1 MAAGLAASPV
11 KPSIQASGSSI
22 AGSGPTRDLPPLP
35 LLPPASVASTAPL
48 SLKPGPPPPADA
60 PPVSPRRKQ
69 LSPRATAPAYIPPE
83 VLLPLGVQKGG
94 IEETARRCVLAEAAQ
109 GFNVDTIGRS
119 NPAYGGEKVYGK
131 LASYFLE
138 QIEGQEFSSIVH
150 QVRETIL
157 ADPGRHLKR
166 LSKTTGAED
175 EATGQ
180 SKSVDCDYGMKLL
193 QPLFS
198 LICGDRQEYED
209 CGLPGSI
216 KSLFLALDRN
226 LVKAMIHWREGQKL
240 ARNSMKQEVEKLKAD
255 KTNCDDKGD
264 LNPQKVNELRKR
276 YGWVVDFYGPLL
288 VSKAITA
295 KYITDCRLN
304 FIKGIIFTRCISPFL
319 APSAPEQTPAGSD
332 AYNALTKATGAANKI
347 FTQRYKPF
355 RESFIAYAD
364 QFLPDHEATELRA
377 LEVKEQRLEMV
388 NRKKK
393 ADGTSDRKLA
403 PRKGH
408 ASAPTLLQGNDF
420 LEAMK
425 KESSLVEQDKMDA
438 SSAASANSR
447 AAQRH
452 WIDDFKKRHGDAFKA
467 NPALDLE
474 FSKRL
479 RKWRKKEEQLGE
491 TAFKEK
497 LAELYKRARK
507 EVQQSAAALSTNA
520 QPIVVVT
527 GNAGQSVSSPRAS
540 QAREANETDTNPKRE
555 KKVAKASKG
564 LTALNDMQSGL
575 VDKLLAEKRR
585 RAYLERFPA
594 LEAALKQ
601 DFLAWCND
609 GTGGSPA
616 LALQKIFED
625 SVLRHFINA
634 MRLRQKVSDVDF
646 DKLKQ
651 ACEEWPRK
659 TNGWEKPRPEEMSF
673 IWRTK
678 VCAKPAPAYH
688 SSINIRMAEATI
700 DALLSDAA
708 AGPEL
713 ADDTL
718 KNAFL
723 NKAQL
728 WLDSGAMGMGPEQII
743 RGYYED
749 TLIKHFIQAQKP
761 ALTPIEIVKLN
772 EAAKQ
777 EGRSDPARVLTTAT
791 LLALLQRLQDA
802 AKQT

>member
-1 MAAGLAASPV
+1 M
-11 KPSIQASGSSI
+11 
-22 AGSGPTRDLPPLP
+22 
-35 LLPPASVASTAPL
+35 
-48 SLKPGPPPPADA
+48 
-60 PPVSPRRKQ
+60 
-69 LSPRATAPAYIPPE
+69 
-83 VLLPLGVQKGG
+83 
-94 IEETARRCVLAEAAQ
+94 LAEAVQ
-109 GFNVDTIGRS
+109 GFNADTIGRS
-119 NPAYGGEKVYGK
+119 NPAYGGEKVYYK
-131 LASYFLE
+131 LADYFLE
-138 QIEGQEFSSIVH
+138 QIKPHQFSEVVDE
-150 QVRETIL
+150 VRRRIL
-157 ADPGRHLKR
+157 ADPGRHLRK
-166 LSKTTGAED
+166 LTKTTGAVD
-175 EATGQ
+175 EAIGQ
-180 SKSVDCDYGMKLL
+180 SSSIDCDYGMKLL

-198 LICGDRQEYED
+198 LICGDRQDYED

-226 LVKAMIHWREGQKL
+226 LVKAMIHWRDGQKL
-240 ARNSMKQEVEKLKAD
+240 ARDSMKQEVETLKAD
-255 KTNCDDKGD
+255 KRNCNDKGD
-264 LNPQKVNELRKR
+264 LLPQKINDLRKQ
-276 YGWVVDFYGPLL
+276 YGWVVDFYSPLL

-295 KYITDCRLN
+295 KYIKECRLN
-304 FIKGIIFTRCISPFL
+304 FFKGIIFTRCISPFL
-319 APSAPEQTPAGSD
+319 APSDLEQTPAGGD
-332 AYNALTKATGAANKI
+332 AYNALTKASAAANKL
-347 FTQRYKPF
+347 FAQRYKPF
-355 RESFIAYAD
+355 RENFIAYAD

-377 LEVKEQRLEMV
+377 LEVKEQRLEKV

-393 ADGTSDRKLA
+393 TDGTSDRKLL

-408 ASAPTLLQGNDF
+408 ASAPTLLQGKDF

-425 KESSLVEQDKMDA
+425 KEGSLVEQGKPDDT
-438 SSAASANSR
+438 SAAGANGR
-447 AAQRH
+447 AAQRR
-452 WIDDFKKRHGDAFKA
+452 WIDDFRKHHEDAFKA
-467 NPALDLE
+467 RPALDLE

-497 LAELYKRARK
+497 LAEIYKRARK
-507 EVQQSAAALSTNA
+507 EVEPSATTLATNA
-520 QPIVVVT
+520 QPVVVV
-527 GNAGQSVSSPRAS
+527 AGKAEQAVSSPRAS
-540 QAREANETDTNPKRE
+540 RAREADATDTSPKRE
-555 KKVAKASKG
+555 KKVAKTSKG

-575 VDKLLAEKRR
+575 LNKLLTDKRR
-585 RAYLERFPA
+585 RAYLERFPS
-594 LEAALKQ
+594 LEASLKQ
-601 DFLAWCND
+601 DFLAWCNE

-625 SVLRHFINA
+625 LVLRHFFNA
-634 MRLRQKVSDVDF
+634 MRLRQKVSDADF

-678 VCAKPAPAYH
+678 VCAKPAPAYN
-688 SSINIRMAEATI
+688 SSINVRMAEATI

-708 AGPEL
+708 AGQEL

-749 TLIKHFIQAQKP
+749 TLIKHFIQAQRP
-761 ALTPIEIVKLN
+761 ALAPNEIVKLN
-772 EAAKQ
+772 EAGKQ
-777 EGRSDPARVLTTAT
+777 EGQSDPARALTTAT
-791 LLALLQRLQDA
+791 LQALLQRLQGA